1 MRKGNDVQR
10 VVSNCLVDENLI
22 SDDDIMK
29 ESSNPVEQRRIELQ
43 EKEKRVGGTVL
54 NERT

>member
-29 ESSNPVEQRRIELQ
+29 ESSNPVEQRRIE
-43 EKEKRVGGTVL
+43 
-54 NERT
+54 